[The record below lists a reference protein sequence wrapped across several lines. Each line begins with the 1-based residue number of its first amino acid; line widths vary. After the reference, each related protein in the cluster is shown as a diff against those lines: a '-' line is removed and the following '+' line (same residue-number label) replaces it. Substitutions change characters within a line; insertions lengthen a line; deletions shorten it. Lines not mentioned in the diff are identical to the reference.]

1 MLPMKVLVA
10 DDHRLFRQGLI
21 SLMGTRPDIVEV
33 VGQAETGAQAVMLAK
48 LLQPDLV
55 LMDIYMPEGDGL
67 LAAAEI
73 RRLVPQAKIVMLT
86 ASELDEHFHE
96 AVRLGVVGYLLKD
109 LDAKELFDLIE
120 GVEGGKRR

>member
-67 LAAAEI
+67 LAAARSVAWC
-73 RRLVPQAKIVMLT
+73 RRRKSLCSLPRSLT
-86 ASELDEHFHE
+86 NIFM
-96 AVRLGVVGYLLKD
+96 
-109 LDAKELFDLIE
+109 
-120 GVEGGKRR
+120 RRCIWGLWVIF